1 MKIRNSHL
9 FVLSTT
15 FVLTLAC
22 NLSATSPQGDQAAF
36 NTAVAQTAQV
46 QIAQMTLQA
55 QASPPTQ
62 IPPTIAQPTPPLT
75 DEAVIKQALL
85 AKLGWSE
92 AELEFALS
100 QNSGQHAQGSVKNV
114 NETGGAAWFAERN
127 NAGQWVIAYI
137 GHGVPSCSEIQPYT
151 FPAGWLSCSDA
162 SGNVID
168 PAASQS
174 PPPAA
179 SADVYAPN
187 PLGPAWSAMAFSKNT
202 CYDLDVLF
210 TASDATVDVCLDG
223 NVVLM
228 PRNGATFSGYAE
240 LSPPSL
246 NTCKTKTLTA
256 DPIAP
261 NSDLYMCFL
270 TNLGKYGFF
279 VMRDDQMLSSGYI
292 VFDAH
297 VFP

>member
-1 MKIRNSHL
+1 M
-9 FVLSTT
+9 
-15 FVLTLAC
+15 
-22 NLSATSPQGDQAAF
+22 
-36 NTAVAQTAQV
+36 
-46 QIAQMTLQA
+46 QMTMQA
-55 QASPPTQ
+55 PPTQ
-62 IPPTIAQPTPPLT
+62 NPATVAQPTPTLT

-92 AELEFALS
+92 AELEFTLS
-100 QNSGQHAQGSVKNV
+100 QNTGQHAQGSVKNV

-137 GHGVPSCSEIQPYT
+137 GHGVPSCSEIQPFN

-162 SGNVID
+162 SGNIID
-168 PAASQS
+168 PAANQS
-174 PPPAA
+174 LPP
-179 SADVYAPN
+179 STGADAYAPD
-187 PLGPAWSAMAFSKNT
+187 PLGPAWSGMAFSKNT

-210 TASDATVDVCLDG
+210 TASDATVDVCLDS
-223 NVVLM
+223 NVLLT
-228 PRNGATFSGYAE
+228 PQNGATFSGYAE

-246 NTCKTKTLTA
+246 NTCKAKTLTA

-261 NSDLYMCFL
+261 NSDLYMCFQ
-270 TNLGKYGFF
+270 TNLGKNGFF

-292 VFDAH
+292 VFDAY